1 MPVGESMDFEAL
13 RQFVTVARTLHFG
26 KAAEQLGMAQPQLS
40 RVIARLEAELGT
52 RKKSPVN

>member
-1 MPVGESMDFEAL
+1 MDFEAL